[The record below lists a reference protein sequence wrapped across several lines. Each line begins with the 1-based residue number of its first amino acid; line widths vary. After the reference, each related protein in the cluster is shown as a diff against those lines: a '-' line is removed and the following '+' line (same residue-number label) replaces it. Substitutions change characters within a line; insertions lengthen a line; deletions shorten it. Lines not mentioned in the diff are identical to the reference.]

1 MARVLRY
8 RIQPIFGSLTR
19 PLASSMCS
27 GANCGIRKPSPMSFA
42 LNFGHPLCAGSL
54 LGRKLSPMARS
65 RSRRACWSGWDI
77 ASRRK
82 AVSGCFFPEHQ
93 LVSELLVSEKL
104 FTFGLALVLDLQR
117 LVEDKPAATG
127 VSTQGRTSGLV
138 NVEFVLKGA
147 GDLHTN
153 IMAHFLQECVFFNQ
167 MPIGALYPPHEW
179 RGFTARWIRR
189 PLRSLL
195 CLVRAPRPFVNINN
209 VRVQ

>member
-1 MARVLRY
+1 M
-8 RIQPIFGSLTR
+8 
-19 PLASSMCS
+19 
-27 GANCGIRKPSPMSFA
+27 
-42 LNFGHPLCAGSL
+42 
-54 LGRKLSPMARS
+54 
-65 RSRRACWSGWDI
+65 
-77 ASRRK
+77 
-82 AVSGCFFPEHQ
+82 
-93 LVSELLVSEKL
+93 SELLVSEKL

-127 VSTQGRTSGLV
+127 VSAQGRTSGLV

-167 MPIGALYPPHEW
+167 MPIGALYPPLEW

-195 CLVRAPRPFVNINN
+195 CRVRAPRPFVNINN